1 MEGRKVLASYFQTME
16 SEYILSSKVVV
27 QDRVPGM
34 RVGDSSA
41 ITSSVKSW
49 LFQDMLE
56 KPQEM
61 VTYRQVELGGLGVH
75 CVRTRAMAMLI
86 HTFLAQAICPRFNNN
101 QYLNQLYKWHVLEDR
116 DIPFPGKPPY

>member
-1 MEGRKVLASYFQTME
+1 
-16 SEYILSSKVVV
+16 
-27 QDRVPGM
+27 M

-61 VTYRQVELGGLGVH
+61 VTYRQVELGGLSVH

-116 DIPFPGKPPY
+116 DIPSQASLHTTLQPSSSSSRMLRKILL

>member
-1 MEGRKVLASYFQTME
+1 M
-16 SEYILSSKVVV
+16 
-27 QDRVPGM
+27 DM

-49 LFQDMLE
+49 LFQDMME

-61 VTYRQVELGGLGVH
+61 VTYRQVELGELGVH
-75 CVRTRAMAMLI
+75 CVRTRSMAMLI
-86 HTFLAQAICPRFNNN
+86 NTFLAQAICPRFNNN

-116 DIPFPGKPPY
+116 DIPFPGKPPYYSTTFFQFIQDVKKNTPLNIAWVTVK